1 MTIRIGTNEPGGTFN
16 EQGKA
21 LAAVLG
27 ENGFADIEILTTPN
41 ASVANANHLDR
52 HEADFGF
59 MASNWIGRA
68 RAGTAPFDHPIS
80 LRMVSPANAGPMF
93 FVTRAG
99 SDIATVA
106 NIKGRRLAVG
116 VEGGG
121 MTQHVHTIFD
131 VLGIS
136 FDDFTPVYV
145 NFPDG
150 AAALEAGEVDVQWQC
165 PIPNQVMT
173 DLANRTA
180 VKVLSYD
187 QGDLDKL
194 LARVPYYRPAVDAAG
209 AFPGAGEDVPQVGV
223 LNVLVCHERTDE
235 TVVRNVVAA
244 MVAHG
249 DALTRHCPLYAT
261 LPPLWEPLRSQ
272 GAAAFDIDG
281 VALHPG
287 AVRAYAEAGYF
298 A

>member
-150 AAALEAGEVDVQWQC
+150 AAALEAGEVSGISNISIVLRDLQRQAAQPGRYIILPRAGYLNGEPMACILPQDDSRWRDFVDHTLVRLLKGIEEYRGPYFETYQKWFG
-165 PIPNQVMT
+165 PN
-173 DLANRTA
+173 
-180 VKVLSYD
+180 
-187 QGDLDKL
+187 GDLHYPL
-194 LARVPYYRPAVDAAG
+194 NRDAINHFNQIRG
-209 AFPGAGEDVPQVGV
+209 WI
-223 LNVLVCHERTDE
+223 DE
-235 TVVRNVVAA
+235 
-244 MVAHG
+244 
-249 DALTRHCPLYAT
+249 
-261 LPPLWEPLRSQ
+261 
-272 GAAAFDIDG
+272 
-281 VALHPG
+281 
-287 AVRAYAEAGYF
+287 
-298 A
+298 